1 MNKRGYFII
10 GGGILFLGILFLIN
24 KKIAKKTDSI
34 SDDTISDT
42 ENDTENNSSEK
53 EAGKILFLGGL
64 DDKIGYKKLSQQENL
79 IKKGLRIKM
88 DIDSFR
94 YTNSTGILNAIKNN
108 PTSYII
114 LFSAGAK
121 HSESIAKEVL
131 KNNGDL
137 KKLYIIEPYND
148 YSYTFNS
155 VNNAVKLGVPDK
167 NVWVGNK
174 KSVGLGIIENPKKT
188 PKCLP
193 FHWCSLTEFGKFI

>member
-1 MNKRGYFII
+1 MNKKGYFII

-34 SDDTISDT
+34 SDDTISDA

-64 DDKIGYKKLSQQENL
+64 DDKKGYKKLPEQENL
-79 IKKGLRIKM
+79 IKKGLRRKM

-94 YTNSTGILNAIKNN
+94 YTNSTGILNAIKKN
-108 PTSYII
+108 PESYII

-121 HSESIAKEVL
+121 HSESVAKEVL

-137 KKLYIIEPYND
+137 KKLFIIEPYND
-148 YSYTFNS
+148 YSYTYKS
-155 VNNAVKLGVPDK
+155 VNNALELGVPNK
-167 NVWVGNK
+167 NIWIGNK
-174 KSVGLGIIENPKKT
+174 KSVGAGIIENPKKT
-188 PKCLP
+188 PNCLP

>member
-1 MNKRGYFII
+1 MNKKGYFII

-34 SDDTISDT
+34 SDDTISDA

-53 EAGKILFLGGL
+53 EGGKILFLGGL
-64 DDKIGYKKLSQQENL
+64 DDKKGYKKLPEQENL
-79 IKKGLRIKM
+79 IKKGLRRKM

-94 YTNSTGILNAIKNN
+94 YTNSTGILNAIKKN
-108 PTSYII
+108 PESYII

-121 HSESIAKEVL
+121 HSESVAKEVL

-137 KKLYIIEPYND
+137 KKLFIIEPYND
-148 YSYTFNS
+148 YSYTYKS
-155 VNNAVKLGVPDK
+155 VNNALKLGVPKK
-167 NVWVGNK
+167 NIWIGNK

-188 PKCLP
+188 PNCLP